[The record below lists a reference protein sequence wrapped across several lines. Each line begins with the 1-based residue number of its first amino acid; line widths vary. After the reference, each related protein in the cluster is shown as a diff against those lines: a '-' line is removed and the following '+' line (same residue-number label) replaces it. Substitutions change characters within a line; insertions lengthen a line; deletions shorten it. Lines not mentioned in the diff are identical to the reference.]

1 MSDDKWEKPAA
12 PPPPMFL
19 GEKEKNLVKQ
29 VNDEIIERV
38 VGQQILYF
46 PIDIEHTDF
55 HPLYGEAIEKTF
67 LPPVR
72 VFARVEYGGV
82 ETNVIDNIGL
92 DKKTGL
98 KVMFHKRRL
107 TEDQN
112 LFVREGDFVRYGSI
126 FYEIVKIN
134 EPKHLFGQADTQ
146 FEVTADC
153 IRARD
158 GAFNAEW

>member
-1 MSDDKWEKPAA
+1 MSDDKCEKLDA
-12 PPPPMFL
+12 PQPPMFL
-19 GEKEKNLVKQ
+19 GEKEKDLVKQ

-82 ETNVIDNIGL
+82 ETNFLENITL
-92 DKKTGL
+92 DKKTTL

-126 FYEIVKIN
+126 FYEIVKLN

-158 GAFNAEW
+158 GVFNAE

>member
-1 MSDDKWEKPAA
+1 MSDDKWEKLDA

-55 HPLYGEAIEKTF
+55 HPLYGEAIEKSF

-72 VFARVEYGGV
+72 VFARVEYQGV
-82 ETNVIDNIGL
+82 ETHVVDNIGL

-107 TEDQN
+107 TEDQDM
-112 LFVREGDFVRYGSI
+112 LVREGDFVRYGSI
-126 FYEIVKIN
+126 FYEIVKLN

-146 FEVTADC
+146 FEIVADC

-158 GAFNAEW
+158 GVFNAE

>member
-1 MSDDKWEKPAA
+1 MSDDKWEKLDA

-29 VNDEIIERV
+29 VNDEVIERV

-72 VFARVEYGGV
+72 VFARVEYQGV
-82 ETNVIDNIGL
+82 ETMVVDNIGL
-92 DKKTGL
+92 DKKTAL

-158 GAFNAEW
+158 GVFNAE

>member
-1 MSDDKWEKPAA
+1 MSDDKWEKLDA

-55 HPLYGEAIEKTF
+55 HPLYGEAIEKSF

-72 VFARVEYGGV
+72 VFARVEYQGV

-98 KVMFHKRRL
+98 TVMFHKRRL
-107 TEDQN
+107 TEDQD
-112 LFVREGDFVRYGSI
+112 LMVREGDFVRYGSI
-126 FYEIVKIN
+126 FYEIVKLN

-146 FEVTADC
+146 FEIVADC

-158 GAFNAEW
+158 GVFNAE